1 MKKSIICKLVCL
13 VLAVCM
19 LATITVG
26 CGNTQ
31 TNDDN
36 NVANNGTAENGN
48 AGESKEKQKITFWY
62 LWSGDAAE
70 NLEKVI
76 ADYNAQSDDYYV
88 EGLSVGDSQKII
100 AAMAA
105 GNGPDITD
113 DFMGNLGTYANAGIM
128 EPLDS
133 YIESTGYDID
143 DFVPAAVDACRVNGT
158 LYAMPLNIN
167 FMGLYYNK
175 TLLEKAGYTEP
186 PKTLEELYEMA
197 VATTEV
203 ADDGTLVTCGFPDF
217 PNVYY
222 MDAFVPAA
230 GGSWYD
236 GAETPASPDSEG
248 NALAL
253 KLICD
258 YREEFGVDMVTQF
271 SAGGKYLD
279 PTDPF
284 LTGNQTFRIDG
295 PWLGKDIVETF
306 EADIDYGV
314 TYVPYPADHP
324 EYAGRANVS
333 SSIFFISAQSKV
345 KDGAWDFMMYL
356 VGKQG
361 QLDFTVAN
369 GDFPVRLSVMEEES
383 FKQGYDVDFYTE
395 LANSENLI
403 YTPASAKNSEYSTII
418 SEQVELAMNLTQDI
432 ETTLKNIY
440 EQGIK
445 VYE

>member
-1 MKKSIICKLVCL
+1 MKKSTLRKLMCL
-13 VLAVCM
+13 LLAVCM
-19 LATITVG
+19 LATMAA
-26 CGNTQ
+26 CGSK
-31 TNDDN
+31 
-36 NVANNGTAENGN
+36 ENGEKAPTADN
-48 AGESKEKQKITFWY
+48 GGAQAEAPAEKQKITFWY
-62 LWSGDAAE
+62 LWSGDAAK

-76 ADYNAQSDDYYV
+76 ADYNAQSDSYYV

-113 DFMGNLGTYANAGIM
+113 DFLGNLGKYAASGIM

-133 YIESTGYDID
+133 YIEKTNYDID
-143 DFVPAAVDACRVNGT
+143 DFVPAAVDACRVNGQ

-175 TLLEKAGYTEP
+175 TLLAEAGYNEP

-197 VATTEV
+197 VATTKVNE
-203 ADDGTLVTCGFPDF
+203 DGTLVTCGFPDF
-217 PNVYY
+217 PTVYY
-222 MDAFVPAA
+222 LDSFVPAA
-230 GGSWYD
+230 GGSWYTED
-236 GAETPASPDSEG
+236 GTPAPADSEG

-253 KLICD
+253 KLIRD
-258 YREEFGVDMVTQF
+258 YREEFGVDNVIQF

-306 EADIDYGV
+306 QADIDYGV
-314 TYVPYPADHP
+314 TFVPYPEAHP
-324 EYAGRANVS
+324 EYAGRSNVGC
-333 SSIFFISAQSKV
+333 SIFFISSQSKV

-369 GDFPVRLSVMEEES
+369 GDFP
-383 FKQGYDVDFYTE
+383 
-395 LANSENLI
+395 
-403 YTPASAKNSEYSTII
+403 
-418 SEQVELAMNLTQDI
+418 
-432 ETTLKNIY
+432 
-440 EQGIK
+440 
-445 VYE
+445 

>member
-1 MKKSIICKLVCL
+1 MKKSTLRKLMCL
-13 VLAVCM
+13 LLAVCM
-19 LATITVG
+19 LATMAA
-26 CGNTQ
+26 CGSK
-31 TNDDN
+31 
-36 NVANNGTAENGN
+36 ENGEKAPTADN
-48 AGESKEKQKITFWY
+48 GGAQAEAPAEKQKITFWY

-76 ADYNAQSDDYYV
+76 ADYNAQSDSYYV

-113 DFMGNLGTYANAGIM
+113 DFLGNLGKYAAAGIM

-133 YIESTGYDID
+133 YIEKTNYDID
-143 DFVPAAVDACRVNGT
+143 DFVPAAVDACRVNGQ

-175 TLLEKAGYTEP
+175 TLLAEAGYKEP

-197 VATTEV
+197 VATTKVNE
-203 ADDGTLVTCGFPDF
+203 DGTLVTCGFPDF
-217 PNVYY
+217 PTVYY
-222 MDAFVPAA
+222 LDSFVPAA
-230 GGSWYD
+230 GGFWYTED
-236 GAETPASPDSEG
+236 GTPAPADSEG

-253 KLICD
+253 KLIRD
-258 YREEFGVDMVTQF
+258 YREEFGVDNVIQF

-306 EADIDYGV
+306 QADIDYGV
-314 TYVPYPADHP
+314 TFVPYPEAHP
-324 EYAGRANVS
+324 EYAGRSNVGC
-333 SSIFFISAQSKV
+333 SIFFISSQSKV

-369 GDFPVRLSVMEEES
+369 GDFPSRLSVMEEES
-383 FKQGYDVDFYTE
+383 FKKGYDVDFYTQ

-403 YTPASAKNSEYSTII
+403 YTPAGEKNGEYATVI
-418 SEQVELAMNLTQDI
+418 SEQTELAMNLSQDI

-440 EQGIK
+440 EQGSKIYK
-445 VYE
+445 

>member
-1 MKKSIICKLVCL
+1 MRKSIICKLVCL
-13 VLAVCM
+13 ILAVCM

-26 CGNTQ
+26 CGNQQ
-31 TNDDN
+31 TDSEN
-36 NVANNGTAENGN
+36 NVVNNDVNNG
-48 AGESKEKQKITFWY
+48 GETKEKQKITFWY

-76 ADYNAQSDDYYV
+76 SSYNAQSEDYYV

-167 FMGLYYNK
+167 FMALFYNK
-175 TLLEKAGYTEP
+175 TLLAQAGYTEA

-197 VATTEV
+197 VNTTEV
-203 ADDGTLVTCGFPDF
+203 AEDGTLITCGFPDF

-230 GGSWYD
+230 GGSWYE
-236 GAETPASPDSEG
+236 GFETPASADSEG

-258 YREEFGVDMVTQF
+258 YRQEFGVDNVLQF

-306 EADIDYGV
+306 QADIDYGV

-383 FKQGYDVDFYTE
+383 FKQGYDVDFFTE

-418 SEQVELAMNLTQDI
+418 SEQVELAMNLSQDI
-432 ETTLKNIY
+432 ETTLNNIY
-440 EQGIK
+440 EQGVK
-445 VYE
+445 VYK

>member
-1 MKKSIICKLVCL
+1 MRKSIICKLVCL
-13 VLAVCM
+13 LLAVCM

-26 CGNTQ
+26 CGNQQ
-31 TNDDN
+31 TDSGN
-36 NVANNGTAENGN
+36 NVVNNG
-48 AGESKEKQKITFWY
+48 GEAKEKQKVTFWY

-76 ADYNAQSDDYYV
+76 SSYNAQSEDYYV

-133 YIESTGYDID
+133 YIEATGYDID
-143 DFVPAAVDACRVNGT
+143 DFVPAAVDACRVDGT

-167 FMGLYYNK
+167 FMALFYNK
-175 TLLEKAGYTEP
+175 TLLAQAGYTEA

-197 VATTEV
+197 VNTTEV
-203 ADDGTLVTCGFPDF
+203 AEDGTLITCGFPDF

-230 GGSWYD
+230 GGSWYE
-236 GAETPASPDSEG
+236 GFETPASADSEG

-258 YREEFGVDMVTQF
+258 YRQEFGVDNVLQF

-306 EADIDYGV
+306 QADIDYGV

-383 FKQGYDVDFYTE
+383 FKQGYDVDFFAE

-418 SEQVELAMNLTQDI
+418 SEQVELAMNLSQNI
-432 ETTLKNIY
+432 ETTLNNIY
-440 EQGIK
+440 EQGVK
-445 VYE
+445 VYK

>member
-1 MKKSIICKLVCL
+1 
-13 VLAVCM
+13 M
-19 LATITVG
+19 LA
-26 CGNTQ
+26 
-31 TNDDN
+31 
-36 NVANNGTAENGN
+36 GTATAAET
-48 AGESKEKQKITFWY
+48 EKEKITFWY

-76 ADYNAQSDDYYV
+76 ADYNAQSDSYYV

-113 DFMGNLGTYANAGIM
+113 DFMGNLGTYASAGIM

-133 YIESTGYDID
+133 YIEETGYDMD
-143 DFVPAAVDACRVNGT
+143 DFVTAAVDACRVDGT

-175 TLLEKAGYTEP
+175 TLLEEAGYTEA
-186 PKTLEELYEMA
+186 PKTMEELYEMA

-236 GAETPASPDSEG
+236 GFETPASPDSEG

-258 YREEFGVDMVTQF
+258 YREEFGVANVTQF

-306 EADIDYGV
+306 KSDIDYGV
-314 TYVPYPADHP
+314 TYVPYPEDHP

-333 SSIFFISAQSKV
+333 SSIFFISSQSKV

-356 VGKQG
+356 VGKEG
-361 QLDFTVAN
+361 QLEFTVAN
-369 GDFPVRLSVMEEES
+369 GDFPVRLSVMENET
-383 FKQGYDVDFYTE
+383 FQQGYDVDFYTE

-418 SEQVELAMNLTQDI
+418 SEQVELAMNLSQDI
-432 ETTLKNIY
+432 ETTLNNIY

-445 VYE
+445 IYE

>member
-13 VLAVCM
+13 VLAMCM
-19 LATITVG
+19 LATLTVG
-26 CGNTQ
+26 CGNKQ
-31 TNDDN
+31 TDGGN
-36 NVANNGTAENGN
+36 NVANNGAVSKDN
-48 AGESKEKQKITFWY
+48 AGESKEKQKISFWY

-76 ADYNAQSDDYYV
+76 ADYNAQSEDYYV

-113 DFMGNLGTYANAGIM
+113 DFMGSLGTYAAAGIM

-133 YIESTGYDID
+133 YIESTGYDIE

-167 FMGLYYNK
+167 FMALYYNK
-175 TLLEKAGYTEP
+175 TLLEQAGYSEP

-230 GGSWYD
+230 GGSWYAA
-236 GAETPASPDSEG
+236 AETPASPDSEG

-258 YREEFGVDMVTQF
+258 YREKFGVDMVTQF

-306 EADIDYGV
+306 QADVDYGV

-383 FKQGYDVDFYTE
+383 FKQGYDVDFYTQ

-403 YTPASAKNSEYSTII
+403 YTPASAKNSEYATII
-418 SEQVELAMNLTQDI
+418 GEQVELAMNLSQDI

-445 VYE
+445 VYQ

>member
-1 MKKSIICKLVCL
+1 MRKSIICKLVCL
-13 VLAVCM
+13 ILAVCM

-26 CGNTQ
+26 CGNQQ
-31 TNDDN
+31 TDSEN
-36 NVANNGTAENGN
+36 NVVNNDVKNG
-48 AGESKEKQKITFWY
+48 GETKEKQKITFWY

-76 ADYNAQSDDYYV
+76 SSYNAQSEDYYV

-167 FMGLYYNK
+167 FMALFYNK
-175 TLLEKAGYTEP
+175 TLLAQAGYTEA

-197 VATTEV
+197 VNTTEV
-203 ADDGTLVTCGFPDF
+203 AEDGTLITCGFPDF

-230 GGSWYD
+230 GGSWYE
-236 GAETPASPDSEG
+236 GFETPASADSEG

-258 YREEFGVDMVTQF
+258 YRQEFGVDNVLQF

-306 EADIDYGV
+306 QADIDYGV

-383 FKQGYDVDFYTE
+383 FKQGYDVDFFTE

-418 SEQVELAMNLTQDI
+418 SEQVELAMNLSQDI
-432 ETTLKNIY
+432 ETTLNNIY
-440 EQGIK
+440 EQGVK
-445 VYE
+445 VYK

>member
-1 MKKSIICKLVCL
+1 MRKSIICKLVCL
-13 VLAVCM
+13 ILAVCM

-26 CGNTQ
+26 CGNQQ
-31 TNDDN
+31 TDSEN
-36 NVANNGTAENGN
+36 NVVNNDVNNG
-48 AGESKEKQKITFWY
+48 GETKEKQKITFWY

-76 ADYNAQSDDYYV
+76 SSYNAQSEDYYV

-143 DFVPAAVDACRVNGT
+143 DFVPAAVDACRVDGT

-167 FMGLYYNK
+167 FMALFYNK
-175 TLLEKAGYTEP
+175 TLLAQAGYTEP

-197 VATTEV
+197 VNTTEV
-203 ADDGTLVTCGFPDF
+203 AEDGTLITCGFPDF

-230 GGSWYD
+230 GGSWYE
-236 GAETPASPDSEG
+236 GFETPASADSEG

-258 YREEFGVDMVTQF
+258 YRQEFGVDNVLQF

-306 EADIDYGV
+306 QADIDYGV

-383 FKQGYDVDFYTE
+383 FKQGYDVDFFTE

-418 SEQVELAMNLTQDI
+418 SEQVELAMNLSQDI
-432 ETTLKNIY
+432 ETTLNNIY
-440 EQGIK
+440 EQGVK
-445 VYE
+445 VYK